1 MLVLWVLL
9 GIEPKALPFL
19 GKCFAIEL
27 HARSQRF
34 GFIMNYAEAIWL
46 SGVDLEWK

>member
-1 MLVLWVLL
+1 MLILWVLL

-27 HARSQRF
+27 HARSQLF
-34 GFIMNYAEAIWL
+34 GFIMNYAWDIWL
-46 SGVDLEWK
+46 LGVFLEWK